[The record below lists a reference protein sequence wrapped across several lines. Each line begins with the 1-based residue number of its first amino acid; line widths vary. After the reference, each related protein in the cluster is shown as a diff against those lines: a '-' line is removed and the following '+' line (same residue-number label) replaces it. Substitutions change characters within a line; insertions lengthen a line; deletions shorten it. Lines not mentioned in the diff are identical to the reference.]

1 VTNVGAIRLFL
12 TLLSSSLSLVPLISR
27 LPSTLPLIELV
38 ALCPPV
44 MLIGVCGGVVNGK
57 PTGGAELVAVTSGTW
72 PRVGVGLLPCE
83 LV

>member
-38 ALCPPV
+38 ALCPPA